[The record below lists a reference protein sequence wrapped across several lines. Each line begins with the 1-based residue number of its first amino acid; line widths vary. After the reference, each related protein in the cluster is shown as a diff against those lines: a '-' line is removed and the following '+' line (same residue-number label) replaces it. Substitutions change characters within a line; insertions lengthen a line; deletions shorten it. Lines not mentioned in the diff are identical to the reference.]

1 MLRRRLISQLLT
13 VNLPKTKSLLLL
25 MQTMSPR
32 LMSRLRLNLQM
43 RLMMKKTLRRTKL
56 RKRKKRRNPS
66 TTLLASVPSAVWA
79 TTLLAT
85 SRRRA
90 VRLLQALKCLRTL
103 SWTRDSAQTDPLA
116 VLSRAASLA
125 QAHSE
130 DSAADL
136 AVLAAV
142 VHSGELKVC
151 KKNLL
156 CALRLEKRQI

>member
-1 MLRRRLISQLLT
+1 MGLT

-25 MQTMSPR
+25 MQMMSPR

-43 RLMMKKTLRRTKL
+43 RLMMKKTLR
-56 RKRKKRRNPS
+56 KRKKRRNPS
-66 TTLLASVPSAVWA
+66 TTLLASVPLAVWA

-130 DSAADL
+130 DSVADL

-156 CALRLEKRQI
+156 CALRLEKRQIKNS